1 MFGASLRGESLCSS
15 FSPCNL
21 HSLIYAAGL
30 IRTLHGLIVATTF
43 IMRAVQVTLNVF
55 LAVIWTPQTI

>member
-1 MFGASLRGESLCSS
+1 MFGASLGGEFLRFS
-15 FSPCNL
+15 FSLRNL

-30 IRTLHGLIVATTF
+30 TGTLLDFIVATMF
-43 IMRAVQVTLNVF
+43 IMRPVQVTLNVL